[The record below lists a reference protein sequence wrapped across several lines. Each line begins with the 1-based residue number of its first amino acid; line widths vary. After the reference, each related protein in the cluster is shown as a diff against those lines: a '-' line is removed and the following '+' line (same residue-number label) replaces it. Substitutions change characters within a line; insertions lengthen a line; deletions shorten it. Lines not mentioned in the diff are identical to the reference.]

1 MLLMIDNY
9 DSFTYNIV
17 QYLAEF
23 GQDVVVKRNNE
34 TSIEEITAMAP
45 QYLLVGPGPCAPQQ
59 AGVSLAAIQHFA
71 GTIPILGVCLGHQSI
86 GQAFGGKIVHAK
98 QLMHG
103 KVSPVHHADRGVF
116 RGLPNPVICTRYHS
130 LALDPATVP
139 ADLEVTAQ
147 TESGVIMAVRHR
159 ELAVEAVQFHPESVL
174 TEGGYQMLANWLAF
188 CGQAPDEGLVSRLEQ
203 EVADAVSAATRTA

>member
-17 QYLAEF
+17 QYLAEL

-71 GTIPILGVCLGHQSI
+71 GKIPLLGVCLGHQAI
-86 GQAFGGKIVHAK
+86 GEAFGGHIIGA
-98 QLMHG
+98 QTLFQ
-103 KVSPVHHADRGVF
+103 D
-116 RGLPNPVICTRYHS
+116 LLNPVNCTRYHS
-130 LALDPATVP
+130 LVIERASLPEC
-139 ADLEVTAQ
+139 LEITAW
-147 TESGVIMAVRHR
+147 TDDGEIMGVRHKT
-159 ELAVEAVQFHPESVL
+159 LAVEGVQFHPEALL
-174 TEGGYQMLANWLAF
+174 TEHGHQMFANFLQQHA
-188 CGQAPDEGLVSRLEQ
+188 
-203 EVADAVSAATRTA
+203 